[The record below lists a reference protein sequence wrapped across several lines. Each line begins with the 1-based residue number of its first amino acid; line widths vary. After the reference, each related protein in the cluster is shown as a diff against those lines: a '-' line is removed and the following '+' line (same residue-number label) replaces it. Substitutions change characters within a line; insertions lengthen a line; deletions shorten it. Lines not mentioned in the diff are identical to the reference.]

1 MCGQLG
7 FRSSA
12 TVRLPLSQSIVSTH
26 AGSCQA
32 CMQGSCDADCLLCM
46 QVYHQFHD
54 GIGHPFPAEYKR
66 DQKAAAMRSG
76 RITFTGCP
84 E

>member
-1 MCGQLG
+1 MWAAWLSEPCNLKAAP
-7 FRSSA
+7 FTINSEHASRSS
-12 TVRLPLSQSIVSTH
+12 
-26 AGSCQA
+26 QA
-32 CMQGSCDADCLLCM
+32 CMHGSCDADRLLCM